1 MILQN
6 PFILPALLAM
16 AFASALF
23 SDGASNNPACT
34 RKSFEGQMFS
44 VCPYDPSLHAISLHL
59 KNKKGGMLRSLT
71 ALRADIGSDGPPV
84 RFAMNAGMYDIISRP
99 IGLYVENGKR
109 LHPVNTREAKGN
121 FYLKPNGVFWVDRDG
136 RGHVT
141 TTDRYLT
148 QSPNPLWAT
157 QSGPMLVIDGALHP
171 RFEANGTSL
180 KNRNGVGVD
189 DAGVSH
195 FVISDAPVSFGTFA
209 RFFRDKLR
217 CKNALFLDGSVS
229 SLWEPGAH
237 RMDSHYFLGPI
248 ILVRDQTTR

>member
-1 MILQN
+1 MIHQN
-6 PFILPALLAM
+6 PLILPAILAI

-23 SDGASNNPACT
+23 TDNVGSDPACT
-34 RKSFEGQMFS
+34 RKTFEGHSFS
-44 VCPYDPSLHAISLHL
+44 VCPYDPQHHSISLHL

-71 ALRADIGSDGPPV
+71 ALRADIGSGKPSV

-99 IGLYVENGKR
+99 IGLYVENGKM
-109 LHPVNTREAKGN
+109 LHPANIREAKGN
-121 FYLKPNGVFWVDRDG
+121 FYLKPNGVFWVDING
-136 RGHVT
+136 RGHVAT
-141 TTDRYLT
+141 TERYLG
-148 QSPNPLWAT
+148 QNINPLWAT

-171 RFEANGTSL
+171 QFEANGTSL

-189 DAGVSH
+189 DAGISH

-209 RFFRDKLR
+209 RFFRDQLQ

-237 RMDSHYFLGPI
+237 RMDSHYFLGPL
-248 ILVRDQTTR
+248 ILVRDK